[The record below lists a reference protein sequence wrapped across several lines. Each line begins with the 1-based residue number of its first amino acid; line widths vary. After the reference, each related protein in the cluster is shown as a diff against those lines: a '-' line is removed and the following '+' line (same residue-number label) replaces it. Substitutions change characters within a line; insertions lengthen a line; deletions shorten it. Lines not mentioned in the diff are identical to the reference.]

1 MAAYA
6 FCVVA
11 LVGAMLV
18 LSHFLGSR
26 RRDQAAHTPYESGI
40 VSTGTPPL
48 RFLARFYLPALL
60 FVIFDLEIAFLIAW
74 AVVARELG
82 WPGYAAAAIFVGVLG
97 VALAYVWR
105 AGALEWGRA
114 APPGRAGR

>member
-1 MAAYA
+1 MAVYA
-6 FCVVA
+6 LCVVA
-11 LVGAMLV
+11 LVGVMLL
-18 LSHFLGSR
+18 LSHVLGSR
-26 RRDQAAHTPYESGI
+26 RRGRAADAPYESGI

-48 RFLARFYLPALL
+48 RFLAKFYLPALL

-82 WPGYAAAAIFVGVLG
+82 WPGYVAAAIFIGVLG

-105 AGALEWGRA
+105 AGALDWGRA
-114 APPGRAGR
+114 APPGRADR

>member
-1 MAAYA
+1 MAVYGL
-6 FCVVA
+6 CVVG
-11 LVGAMLV
+11 LVAAMLL
-18 LSHFLGSR
+18 LSHILGQR
-26 RRDQAAHTPYESGI
+26 RRDRAADAPYESGI

-48 RFLARFYLPALL
+48 RFVAKFYLPALL

-82 WPGYAAAAIFVGVLG
+82 WPGYAAAATFIGVLG

-105 AGALEWGRA
+105 AGALDWGRTA
-114 APPGRAGR
+114 SQGRADR